1 MAFIKRMMD
10 VLLRPTS
17 AGPDGVPIEHN
28 GKIVAMAKLVNGRSS
43 MLDVPVRSYHE
54 ALGFT
59 VGWDQ
64 ERGMVTLAGQVGGLQ
79 LSADEIAAKIVERME
94 QLPKP
99 PDFQCQLYSLVE
111 KCKPAVVKVV
121 ATVEGGTL
129 SGSGAI
135 ISPDGYVFTNEHVIR
150 NSTSILCLRVVDE
163 DPWGVESYEVFNAR
177 LVHKNS
183 WDDLAVLKLETG
195 TRKDLPHLPVEWD
208 SAREGTLVTAMGYP
222 MAMAPSVSMGVL
234 SQDAQTLFKLMIQT
248 DAAINPG
255 NSGGPLL
262 DMRGRVVGI
271 NTAKFTGPEIDSMGL
286 AMHPRALA
294 VLLYEHPETSHLV
307 PAGLMD
313 TGAFKAV
320 AAMVKNQ
327 VGL

>member
-17 AGPDGVPIEHN
+17 AGPSGVPIEHN
-28 GKIVAMAKLVNGRSS
+28 GKIVAIVKLVNGRSS

-54 ALGFT
+54 ALGFA

-64 ERGMVTLAGQVGGLQ
+64 SRGVVTLAGQVGGLH
-79 LSADEIAAKIVERME
+79 LSADEIAAKVVERLG

-111 KCKPAVVKVV
+111 ACKPAVVKVI
-121 ATVEGGTL
+121 ATSGGGTF

-150 NSTSILCLRVVDE
+150 NSTSIICLRVVAE
-163 DPWGVESYEVFNAR
+163 DPWGVEGYEALNAR

-183 WDDLAVLKLETG
+183 WDDLAVLKLEG
-195 TRKDLPHLPVEWD
+195 VPPSGLPHLPVEWD
-208 SAREGTLVTAMGYP
+208 SAREGTLVAAMGFP
-222 MAMAPSVSMGVL
+222 LAMAPSVSMGVL

-271 NTAKFTGPEIDSMGL
+271 NTAKFAGPEVDGMGL

-294 VLLYEHPETSHLV
+294 VLLFEHPETSHLV
-307 PAGLMD
+307 PAGLVG

-320 AAMVKNQ
+320 AAMVKSQ
-327 VGL
+327 IGL